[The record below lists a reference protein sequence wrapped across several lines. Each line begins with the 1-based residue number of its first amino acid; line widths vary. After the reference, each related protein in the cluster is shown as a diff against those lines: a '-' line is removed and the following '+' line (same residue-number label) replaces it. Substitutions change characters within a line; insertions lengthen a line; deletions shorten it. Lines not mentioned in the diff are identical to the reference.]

1 MLQRSLNCRLPN
13 SFGRKQ
19 VTQANELKRDD
30 ILSLAHQ
37 SKLMIVDGEI
47 AYLNDMATD
56 KELIAFVRLLEAR
69 CARNEN
75 LSRGR

>member
-1 MLQRSLNCRLPN
+1 MLQRSRNCRLPN
-13 SFGRKQ
+13 AFGRKQ
-19 VTQANELKRDD
+19 VMQANELKRDD

-56 KELIAFVRLLEAR
+56 KELITFVRLLEAR
-69 CARNEN
+69 CVGHEN
-75 LSRGR
+75 SSRR